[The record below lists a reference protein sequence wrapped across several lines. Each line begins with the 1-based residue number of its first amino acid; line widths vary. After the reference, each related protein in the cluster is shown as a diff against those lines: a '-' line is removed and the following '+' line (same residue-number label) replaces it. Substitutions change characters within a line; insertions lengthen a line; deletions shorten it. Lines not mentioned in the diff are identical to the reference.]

1 MGEKLLL
8 NKAAKIAVEDIVQKV
23 MDIFEAED
31 GRVFEEKKKEVIEYL
46 KNQEDTLLA
55 ERVLSAAINDEKGR
69 CWKEKFWQAGETLQS
84 NGHVILRKVKE
95 TDREMFLELQTETS
109 MMRSMLKEEG
119 YRLMLWDEH
128 IQDKALMATIEVD
141 DEYAGYCGINNL
153 SKEYWEIAIELREKW
168 RRQGIGYNALKIF
181 LSEMKSRVQKRE
193 FRVKIDSDNYAS
205 QGLFEKLGAVP
216 YGIAEF
222 MLHKEED
229 IRKCEEEN
237 LQEIDDKLMEV
248 AEKFGV
254 EPRKLLSHVLEYRLE
269 W

>member
-95 TDREMFLELQTETS
+95 TDREMFLELQRETS

-168 RRQGIGYNALKIF
+168 
-181 LSEMKSRVQKRE
+181 RE

>member
-95 TDREMFLELQTETS
+95 TDREMFLELQRETS

-153 SKEYWEIAIELREKW
+153 SKEYWEISIELREKW

-193 FRVKIDSDNYAS
+193 FR
-205 QGLFEKLGAVP
+205 VP

>member
-1 MGEKLLL
+1 MGGLHMDYLSERKEYETKSKTKRDGGHEFSPLSRPGTSCHGRFYRPGKLGIQHCRRIMGEKLLL

-95 TDREMFLELQTETS
+95 TDREMFLELQRETS

-168 RRQGIGYNALKIF
+168 RRQGIGYNALTGS
-181 LSEMKSRVQKRE
+181 LP
-193 FRVKIDSDNYAS
+193 
-205 QGLFEKLGAVP
+205 L
-216 YGIAEF
+216 
-222 MLHKEED
+222 
-229 IRKCEEEN
+229 
-237 LQEIDDKLMEV
+237 
-248 AEKFGV
+248 
-254 EPRKLLSHVLEYRLE
+254 
-269 W
+269 

>member
-1 MGEKLLL
+1 M
-8 NKAAKIAVEDIVQKV
+8 
-23 MDIFEAED
+23 
-31 GRVFEEKKKEVIEYL
+31 
-46 KNQEDTLLA
+46 
-55 ERVLSAAINDEKGR
+55 
-69 CWKEKFWQAGETLQS
+69 
-84 NGHVILRKVKE
+84 
-95 TDREMFLELQTETS
+95 
-109 MMRSMLKEEG
+109 
-119 YRLMLWDEH
+119 
-128 IQDKALMATIEVD
+128 
-141 DEYAGYCGINNL
+141 
-153 SKEYWEIAIELREKW
+153 REKW

>member
-1 MGEKLLL
+1 M
-8 NKAAKIAVEDIVQKV
+8 
-23 MDIFEAED
+23 
-31 GRVFEEKKKEVIEYL
+31 
-46 KNQEDTLLA
+46 
-55 ERVLSAAINDEKGR
+55 
-69 CWKEKFWQAGETLQS
+69 
-84 NGHVILRKVKE
+84 
-95 TDREMFLELQTETS
+95 
-109 MMRSMLKEEG
+109 
-119 YRLMLWDEH
+119 
-128 IQDKALMATIEVD
+128 
-141 DEYAGYCGINNL
+141 
-153 SKEYWEIAIELREKW
+153 
-168 RRQGIGYNALKIF
+168 
-181 LSEMKSRVQKRE
+181 SEMKSRVQKRE